1 MSKKPRPPKE
11 NNSNN
16 MVRRQ
21 FYVARDQAAWLKER
35 SKSDDLSKAHLVR
48 AAIRFYAE
56 KKFGVKLAP
65 EPEE

>member
-1 MSKKPRPPKE
+1 MGMSKKQKTPPE
-11 NNSNN
+11 NSN
-16 MVRRQ
+16 MVRRDHFLSQ
-21 FYVARDQAAWLKER
+21 DQAAWLKEQ
-35 SKSDDLSKAHLVR
+35 SKKDDLSKAYLVR

>member
-1 MSKKPRPPKE
+1 MSKKPRPKE
-11 NNSNN
+11 NSN

-21 FYVARDQAAWLKER
+21 FFIAGDQAAWLKER